1 MITVQRFHVSAIYC
15 LLQRPTSPKERQV
28 PYLPYLGKV
37 CSYLYSANLCYS
49 LLAMSNDFLD
59 ILRFLAV
66 SSALAIYISKP
77 WDG

>member
-15 LLQRPTSPKERQV
+15 LLQRPSSPKERQV
-28 PYLPYLGKV
+28 PYLPYL
-37 CSYLYSANLCYS
+37 CSYLYSANLCYL

-59 ILRFLAV
+59 IVRFLAV